1 MSRLREGDRGQGPGS
16 AGALLRVSGL
26 TVRYGP
32 VVAVRGVSFDV
43 REGEIVTLLGA
54 NGAGKSTTLNAIVGL
69 VKPAG
74 GEIRYGPHDL
84 RSMPTEDVV
93 RLGVGL
99 VPERRRLFSALT
111 VAENLR
117 LGARATG
124 GRADLGTRLRR
135 VFDLFPVLERR
146 YRSPTGTLSGGEQQ
160 MLAIARALMGR
171 PRVLLLDEPSLGLAP
186 RVVEQLFGLLRA
198 LRDQGVTLVLVEQNV
213 AAALEL
219 ADRGYVLQA
228 GRVVLSGP
236 ATELLESREILGAY
250 LGARHGRGIEAAR
263 PEVGA

>member
-1 MSRLREGDRGQGPGS
+1 VSTQ
-16 AGALLRVSGL
+16 GALLRVRDL

-32 VVAVRGVSFDV
+32 IVAVRDVTFDV
-43 REGEIVTLLGA
+43 REGEVVTLLGA
-54 NGAGKSTTLNAIVGL
+54 NGAGKSSTLNAVVGL
-69 VKPAG
+69 VKPAA
-74 GEIRYGPHDL
+74 GEIWYGAHDL
-84 RSMPTEDVV
+84 RNRAPEEIV

-99 VPERRRLFSALT
+99 VPERRRLFSSLT

-117 LGARATG
+117 LGASATG
-124 GRADLGTRLRR
+124 GRADLGARLRR

-146 YRSPTGTLSGGEQQ
+146 YRSPAGTLSGGEQQ
-160 MLAIARALMGR
+160 MLAIARALMGG

-186 RVVEQLFGLLRA
+186 RVVEQLFGLLGA

-219 ADRGYVLQA
+219 SDRGYVLQS
-228 GRVVLSGP
+228 GRVVLSGH
-236 ATELLESREILGAY
+236 ATELLESREVLGAY
-250 LGARHGRGIEAAR
+250 LGARRGPGIETAR